1 MKVYKLDAIINNE
14 ELVHKMFISREKA
27 DKYMEKILNK
37 YNLEVDEIIY
47 RDNKHSQEFVCN
59 TYNRISINRVIY

>member
-14 ELVHKMFISREKA
+14 DAVHKMFISREKA

-47 RDNKHSQEFVCN
+47 RDNKHSREFVCN